1 MDIAVVTLIM
11 FVSMLILLALGLPL
25 AFALGGVGM
34 LFVILLWGDLGGT
47 TMLAIRAFGAMQ
59 TIILIAIPCFI
70 FMANMLERSGIADDL
85 YHMMYT
91 WMGPL
96 RGGLAMGTVLI
107 CTLFAAMAGI
117 SGAATVT
124 MGLISIPS
132 MLGRKYDKNIA
143 LGCVAAGGALGVL
156 IPPSVIM
163 IVYAFMVSESVG
175 RMFAGG
181 VFPGL
186 VLSSLFC
193 IYIGIRCFLQP
204 KLGPSI
210 PVEERATWREKFV
223 SLRAVILPIAMVF
236 MVLGSIFAGI
246 ATPTEASAVGAF
258 GSVLCALI
266 YRRFNWR
273 TFKEASFRSFRITG
287 MIMWIFLGATA
298 FAVTYHAIGA
308 PELIKELI
316 IGLELNR
323 WMVLIGIQFT
333 FFILGMFLDPLGI
346 LMITIP
352 VYFPLMR
359 ELQFDI
365 LWFGILYVVNME
377 MAYLTPPFG
386 VNLFYLKGI
395 VPKGVS
401 MADIYHSIVPF
412 VALQAIGLVLV
423 MVFPQLAVWLPNLWL
438 GKRG

>member
-1 MDIAVVTLIM
+1 
-11 FVSMLILLALGLPL
+11 MLVLLSLGLPIS
-25 AFALGGVGM
+25 FALGGIGM

-59 TIILIAIPCFI
+59 TVILIAVPCFI
-70 FMANMLERSGIADDL
+70 FMAHMLERSGIADDL
-85 YHMMYT
+85 YNMMYT

-124 MGLISIPS
+124 MGIIAIPS
-132 MLGRKYDKNIA
+132 MLNRKYDKRIA
-143 LGCVAAGGALGVL
+143 VGCVAAGGALGVL

-163 IVYAFMVSESVG
+163 IVYASMTSESVG

-181 VFPGL
+181 VLPGL
-186 VLSSLFC
+186 ILSSLFC
-193 IYIGIRCFLQP
+193 IYIGIRCFFQP
-204 KLGPSI
+204 SLGPSL
-210 PVEERATWREKFV
+210 PVKERASLMEKIT
-223 SLRAVILPIAMVF
+223 SLRAVVLPIALVI

-246 ATPTEASAVGAF
+246 ATPTEAAAVGAF
-258 GSVLCALI
+258 GSIICAAI
-266 YRRFNWR
+266 YRKLNWR
-273 TFKEASFRSFRITG
+273 SFKEAAYRTFSTTG
-287 MIMWIFLGATA
+287 MIMWIYLGATA

-308 PELIKELI
+308 PELIKELVL
-316 IGLELNR
+316 GLELNR
-323 WMVLIGIQFT
+323 WAVLIGIQLT

-352 VYFPLMR
+352 VYFPLMK

-365 LWFGILYVVNME
+365 IWFGILYVVNME

-395 VPKGVS
+395 VPKDVS
-401 MADIYHSIVPF
+401 MADIYRSIIPF

-438 GKRG
+438 GKRGI